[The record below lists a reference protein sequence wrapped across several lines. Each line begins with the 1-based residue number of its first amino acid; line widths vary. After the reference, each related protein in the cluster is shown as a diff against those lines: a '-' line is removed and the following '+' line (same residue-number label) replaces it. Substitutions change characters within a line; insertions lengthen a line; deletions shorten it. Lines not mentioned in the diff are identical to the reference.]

1 MINTRE
7 RVLRLLFFSQK
18 FKPSVSLFFHLSQSF
33 SAQFT
38 PRWDTVRMH
47 RCPIGIVVKMIEL
60 NSSSTLQVDT
70 IIVYFLPVDTWYLI
84 HVKYISQI
92 HFHVV
97 ILFGARWQSDYFITW
112 HINNSLT
119 DMCCVKYRSVSWQT
133 TVQTIQ
139 FIYLFKKRMQVNFEK
154 RKLAIMINQWLI
166 IILKSITPSYISNN
180 ITVS

>member
-7 RVLRLLFFSQK
+7 RVLWLLYLSKIQTFCQSVL
-18 FKPSVSLFFHLSQSF
+18 PSITLIQRAIHSTLH
-33 SAQFT
+33 
-38 PRWDTVRMH
+38 TVRMH